1 MQLDEKARQYLS
13 EALNWM
19 LPARIFVDV
28 HFYYNMICLYMHI
41 FLIYGYDMRHVMLHV
56 VSPWPIGPS
65 SSSCCRHVV
74 VASSSRR
81 RRRVVA
87 SSSSRRRRAV
97 VVPSSCRRRVVV
109 MSSSR
114 RRHVVASCPSR
125 FLPSSSV
132 YLLNYDNLC
141 LNHILRLTARFIP
154 PLQGDGYQAVR
165 SQAWCGHTRERR
177 PGNANSISG
186 LGSLG
191 CQVASLHDL
200 PAFP

>member
-41 FLIYGYDMRHVMLHV
+41 FSIYGYEACHVTCCFPLAHRPILVVML
-56 VSPWPIGPS
+56 
-65 SSSCCRHVV
+65 
-74 VASSSRR
+74 SSRR
-81 RRRVVA
+81 RRVVVTSSSYRRRVVA

-132 YLLNYDNLC
+132 YLLNYDK
-141 LNHILRLTARFIP
+141 I
-154 PLQGDGYQAVR
+154 
-165 SQAWCGHTRERR
+165 
-177 PGNANSISG
+177 
-186 LGSLG
+186 
-191 CQVASLHDL
+191 
-200 PAFP
+200 